1 MSSEFTTVRLGDL
14 VVHRKGFPFKSS
26 SYQPAGIPVIRV
38 SNFTDNSINPNDLKF
53 VSQDVA
59 HENSNVALKSNDIV
73 IATVGSWPSN
83 PASVVGRTILVP
95 SWASNALMNQN
106 SVIIRAR
113 SNSSVDQKFIYFCMK
128 SENFSTHVVSKA
140 QGSAN
145 QASITLDAIFSF
157 PVAWPDAATR
167 EKIVTILN
175 ALDDRITLLRETNK
189 TLEAIAQAIFKSW
202 FVDFDPVRA
211 KMEGRQ
217 PEGMDEATAAL
228 FPDSFEES
236 ELGLVPKGWKTS
248 SLAES
253 CSYLKRGLS
262 PKYLEKGGVL
272 VLNQK
277 CVRDFSIDFRKARR
291 HDNSQRAIDGRTL
304 EVGDVVV
311 NSTGVGTLG
320 RVAQVL
326 DLPETT
332 IADSHLTIVRAGST
346 MSPAYLGSWMQKNQT
361 LIENMGEG
369 TTGQTELSRAK
380 LGELRLLAPPSAIQ
394 LEFSK
399 IVQPLKSRSVVNSH
413 TSASLEAI
421 RDTLLPRLISGQLR
435 LPEDQEQIEN
445 ALT

>member
-1 MSSEFTTVRLGDL
+1 MSSEWKNRLL
-14 VVHRKGFPFKSS
+14 SEIVE
-26 SYQPAGIPVIRV
+26 
-38 SNFTDNSINPNDLKF
+38 INPKRTIKKGETTPFIDMAALPIN
-53 VSQDVA
+53 SRDV
-59 HENSNVALKSNDIV
+59 NVAICSREYKGGGSKFQNGDTLVARITPCLENGKTALINCLSDNTIAHGSTEFIV
-73 IATVGSWPSN
+73 LAARDQREFQFVYY
-83 PASVVGRTILVP
+83 L
-95 SWASNALMNQN
+95 
-106 SVIIRAR
+106 AR
-113 SNSSVDQKFIYFCMK
+113 SDPFRSYAIARMEGTSGRQRVPNIAVGDYEFFCPPADQRVAIGRFL
-128 SENFSTHVVSKA
+128 
-140 QGSAN
+140 AN
-145 QASITLDAIFSF
+145 
-157 PVAWPDAATR
+157 
-167 EKIVTILN
+167 
-175 ALDDRITLLRETNK
+175 LDDRITLLREINK

-346 MSPAYLGSWMQKNQT
+346 MSPAYLGEWMQKNQT
-361 LIENMGEG
+361 LIESMGEG

-380 LGELRLLAPPSAIQ
+380 LGKLRLLAPPSAIQ
-394 LEFSK
+394 LKFSK
-399 IVQPLKSRSVVNSH
+399 IVQPLKSKSVVNSH

-435 LPEDQEQIEN
+435 LPEAQEQIEN